1 MTAYGYGNVTDRAF
15 VAFDRELDDG
25 AWKGIALKKAD
36 EQAHEN
42 AALLLNAPQLVI
54 WKLRLRWGSAGVI
67 AALGAAPLAEL
78 DGNWDS
84 AQRRLFHRV
93 ATGIDDD
100 DRAVRAAADRLS
112 AQILA
117 GTGVAQTQ
125 YDFEAEVDF
134 GFNQIALTQ
143 ADGPLAADVKRLKLA
158 DALADVAKT
167 TEALAKGIGRGTG
180 EKRRPPSRK
189 LRSAIAECAAS
200 FNGVHEDLAW
210 FIGRTPTG
218 AERDKLTALLVP
230 LEALL
235 SRHAPA
241 APAEAAPVEAAPV
254 TPEQPLKPEGKTG

>member
-1 MTAYGYGNVTDRAF
+1 MAAYGYGGVTDRAF

-36 EQAHEN
+36 EQASEN
-42 AALLLNAPQLVI
+42 AALLLNAPQPVI
-54 WKLRLRWGSAGVI
+54 WKLRLRWGSAGVL
-67 AALGAAPLAEL
+67 AALGATSLVEL
-78 DGNWDS
+78 DGSWDS

-93 ATGIDDD
+93 AAGVDSEDAD
-100 DRAVRAAADRLS
+100 VRAAADRLS

-125 YDFEAEVDF
+125 YDFDAEVDF
-134 GFNQIALTQ
+134 GLNQIALTQ
-143 ADGPLAADVKRLKLA
+143 AGGSLAADAKKLKLG
-158 DALADVAKT
+158 DALADVEKT

-180 EKRRPPSRK
+180 DKRRPPSRK

-200 FNGVHEDLAW
+200 FNAVHEDIAW
-210 FIGRTPTG
+210 FVGRTPPG

-241 APAEAAPVEAAPV
+241 TPAEAALVET
-254 TPEQPLKPEGKTG
+254 TPQPPAEPPKPIA

>member
-1 MTAYGYGNVTDRAF
+1 MAAYGYGSLGDRAF
-15 VAFDRELDDG
+15 VGFDRELEDG
-25 AWKGIALKKAD
+25 AWKGIALKKAE
-36 EQAHEN
+36 EQASEN

-54 WKLRLRWGSAGVI
+54 WKVRLRWGIAGVLV
-67 AALGAAPLAEL
+67 ALGATSLAEL

-93 ATGIDDD
+93 ATGVDDND
-100 DRAVRAAADRLS
+100 PAVRAAADRLS

-125 YDFEAEVDF
+125 YDFDAEVDF
-134 GFNQIALTQ
+134 GLKQIALTG
-143 ADGPLAADVKRLKLA
+143 ADGPLAADAKKLKL
-158 DALADVAKT
+158 DDVLADVAKA

-180 EKRRPPSRK
+180 DKRRPPSRK
-189 LRSAIAECAAS
+189 LRTAVAECAAA

-210 FIGRTPTG
+210 FIGRTPPG

-230 LEALL
+230 LEGLL

-241 APAEAAPVEAAPV
+241 APAEAAPAEITEAVSAPV
-254 TPEQPLKPEGKTG
+254 